1 MFIVDLIM
9 AVTRGRKRLRDFLQ
23 SEEIDNES
31 GEGTSNG
38 MFVPHIF
45 HTNRRINFLCIF
57 K

>member
-1 MFIVDLIM
+1 M